1 MGKLLIWSMKRMV
14 DMIVAILRNKFD
26 AQIYIEGK
34 RGLGKSTLAYELA
47 WLTALR
53 FKKLAKEI
61 PELEGK
67 YTFKPKRDLLYKR
80 DKVIDFFEDW
90 NRIAIADEFI
100 NTAFNRDFYQEEQK
114 TLIKIINMNRD
125 HCNLFIGC
133 VPQFQTL
140 DTQIKNLCKI
150 RLTVIRRGIA
160 VLQTPNHTIYIK
172 DIWDATTNEKIEREW
187 IKKGL
192 TKPRYTNISTVRGVI
207 KFPDLSPPHREKYEK
222 VKIEERTILQRERKE
237 KEVVKLSPVDD
248 AIERLLDNR
257 IKNGS
262 VIEGLAYAHDIPID
276 SFKKRIT
283 AKLSKMGK
291 PHHLGEY
298 FWEGRRRKEIQ
309 EERERKKMELK
320 QLQQM
325 VKVS

>member
-1 MGKLLIWSMKRMV
+1 MGRKLLVWSMKRIV
-14 DMIVAILRNKFD
+14 DMIVATLLNKFD

-47 WLTALR
+47 WLTSIR

-140 DTQIKNLCKI
+140 DTQIKNLCKMRI
-150 RLTVIRRGIA
+150 TVVRRGMA
-160 VLQTPNHTIYIK
+160 VIQTPNQTIYIK
-172 DIWDATTNEKIEREW
+172 DIWDSTTNEKIEREW
-187 IKKGL
+187 LKKGL
-192 TKPRYTNISTVRGVI
+192 TKPRYTNISTVRGVV
-207 KFPDLSPPHREKYEK
+207 KFPDLSPSHRKKYEK
-222 VKIEERTILQRERKE
+222 VKIEERTILQREREDKKE
-237 KEVVKLSPVDD
+237 VKLSPIDD

-257 IKNGS
+257 IRNSAILEGMAFAHGISPESFLQSIRSRLKKNGKS
-262 VIEGLAYAHDIPID
+262 HALATY
-276 SFKKRIT
+276 
-283 AKLSKMGK
+283 
-291 PHHLGEY
+291 Y
-298 FWEGRRRKEIQ
+298 WEGKKQGRRTKPLT
-309 EERERKKMELK
+309 K
-320 QLQQM
+320 LQDALIDA
-325 VKVS
+325 